1 MYYFAHKNMAKAT
14 KNGDKLLVKCI
25 DWINAA
31 SLVLKKKQFQTQNNL
46 LEKQLE
52 YFKTLASAID
62 CTQ

>member
-52 YFKTLASAID
+52 YFKT
-62 CTQ
+62 